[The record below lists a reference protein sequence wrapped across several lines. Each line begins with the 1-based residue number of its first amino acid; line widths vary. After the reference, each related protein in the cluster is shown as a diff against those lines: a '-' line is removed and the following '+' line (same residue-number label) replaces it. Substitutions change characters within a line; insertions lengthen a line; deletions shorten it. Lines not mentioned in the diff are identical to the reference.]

1 MTLENDRADSVI
13 LQVENTRRVAIAGN
27 PNAGKSTVFN
37 LLTGMRQR
45 VGNYPGVTVERKSG
59 HLVGHENVE
68 IIDLPGAYSLNPKSL
83 DEQIAY
89 DALTD
94 HLDGEATP
102 DLVVVV
108 VSASNLERNL
118 YLATQILDLG
128 LPTVIVLNMMD
139 EVEKAGIFIDTNLL
153 SEVLGTPVLPMV
165 ATKKQG
171 LDALR
176 EVLVST
182 VPDPGK
188 TQWRLPE
195 EIQQDVSS
203 LADQLAE
210 INPNLS
216 EKRRQAECLRILNS
230 DRLLSHWES
239 IDPSFCEAVRAARKN
254 FDERE
259 ISYSQAEV
267 ASRYE
272 WLGRLARRVTKKQTE
287 VEARRLTDRLDNILV
302 HRAFGPVIFA
312 GILLLVFQAIF
323 TWATPMM
330 DFIEMGMISL
340 GSLVRGIL
348 PAGMFTDLLVDG
360 VIAGVGNVIIFLPQI
375 LLLFFFL
382 SLMES
387 TGYMARSA
395 FIMDRVMR
403 RFGLSGGSVM
413 PMMSAFAC
421 AVPAIMATR
430 TMENQRDRFLT
441 IMVVPLLSC
450 SARLP
455 VYTLFI
461 AAFIPATTLWG
472 PFDYQGITMLGLYV
486 FGTATAFFAAWVLKK
501 IMMKG
506 PESFFMLELPPYRA
520 PQWKI
525 IFWRMIE
532 RAKVFVMRAGKV
544 IFLFSILLWFAATFP
559 KTDPNPQLDARRSVV
574 ESNLGS
580 LSPANDADQ
589 IALLQEELA
598 QIANAEAAYQME
610 HSAIGMLGQLIE
622 PVMRPLG
629 FDWKLSAGIL
639 SAFAAREVIIG
650 ALGTIFSVGDAD
662 ENSVA
667 LREHLQNARHP
678 ETGKPV
684 YTTLVAFSLL
694 IFFVLA
700 LQCMSTLAIAKR
712 ELNSWK
718 WPTIMWLYMTG
729 LAYLA
734 ALVVYQGGMA
744 LGWG

>member
-1 MTLENDRADSVI
+1 MTSPKEQSATVL
-13 LQVENTRRVAIAGN
+13 VEPEPARRIAIAGN

-59 HLVGHENVE
+59 FLVGHGNVE
-68 IIDLPGAYSLNPKSL
+68 LIDLPGSYSLNPKSL

-94 HLDGEATP
+94 HLDGEKAP
-102 DLVVVV
+102 DMVVVV
-108 VSASNLERNL
+108 VGASNLERSL
-118 YLATQILDLG
+118 YLASQILDLKI
-128 LPTVIVLNMMD
+128 PTVIVLNMMD
-139 EVEKAGIFIDTNLL
+139 EVERSGHVIDTNAL
-153 SEVLGTPVLPMV
+153 SEILGAPVVPMV
-165 ATKKQG
+165 ATKKRG

-176 EVLVST
+176 EALVG
-182 VPDPGK
+182 PLPAPGR
-188 TQWRLPE
+188 TQWRLSA
-195 EIQQDVSS
+195 EIQEVVSA
-203 LADQLAE
+203 LADQLAGA
-210 INPNLS
+210 NPSLPAARL
-216 EKRRQAECLRILNS
+216 EAESLRILNS
-230 DRLLSHWES
+230 DRLLHHWS
-239 IDPSFCEAVRAARKN
+239 TINPAFHDAVREARTQLDAK
-254 FDERE
+254 E

-267 ASRYE
+267 AGRYA
-272 WLGRLARRVTKKQTE
+272 WLERVAKRVTKKQSE
-287 VEARRLTDRLDNILV
+287 VEARRFTDKLDSFLV
-302 HRAFGPVIFA
+302 HRALGPVIFI

-323 TWATPMM
+323 TWATPLM
-330 DFIEMGMISL
+330 DLIESGML
-340 GSLVRGIL
+340 GLGTLVRNVL
-348 PAGMFTDLLVDG
+348 PAGMLTDLLVDG

-395 FIMDRVMR
+395 FIMDRIMR

-430 TMENQRDRFLT
+430 TMENQRDRFIT

-461 AAFIPATTLWG
+461 AAFIPATTFWG
-472 PFDYQGITMLGLYV
+472 PFDYQGVTMLGLYI
-486 FGTATAFFAAWVLKK
+486 FGTLTAFFAAWVLKK
-501 IMMKG
+501 IMLKG
-506 PESFFMLELPPYRA
+506 EESFFMLELPPYRV

-532 RAKVFVMRAGKV
+532 RAKAFVYRAGKV
-544 IFLFSILLWFAATFP
+544 IFVFSILLWFAATYP
-559 KTDPNPQLDARRSVV
+559 KSEPDPQLQARRAAL
-574 ESNLGS
+574 EADLTQLAPQG
-580 LSPANDADQ
+580 DAPQ
-589 IALLQEELA
+589 VAILEAELQE
-598 QIANAEAAYQME
+598 IANAEAAYQME
-610 HSAIGMLGQLIE
+610 NSVIGQFGHLIE

-629 FDWKLSAGIL
+629 FDWKLSAGII

-667 LREHLQNARHP
+667 LREHLQNARDP
-678 ETGKPV
+678 ETGEPL

-700 LQCMSTLAIAKR
+700 LQCMSTLAIAKK

-729 LAYLA
+729 LAYVA
-734 ALVVYQGGMA
+734 ALIVYQGGKA

>member
-1 MTLENDRADSVI
+1 MASSGKSSKSATLEAAEI
-13 LQVENTRRVAIAGN
+13 RRIAIAGN

-59 HLVGHENVE
+59 TLIGAEHVE
-68 IIDLPGAYSLNPKSL
+68 LIDLPGTYSLNPRSL

-89 DALTD
+89 DAITNRLQ
-94 HLDGEATP
+94 GEAPP
-102 DLVVVV
+102 DLIVCV

-118 YLATQILDLG
+118 YLASQIIDLDV
-128 LPTVIVLNMMD
+128 PVVVVLNMMD
-139 EVEKAGIFIDTNLL
+139 EVEKRGQVIDTGVL
-153 SEVLGTPVLPMV
+153 SEILGVPVVPMV
-165 ATKKQG
+165 ATRGRGLNELKTVLQG
-171 LDALR
+171 PIP
-176 EVLVST
+176 S
-182 VPDPGK
+182 PGK
-188 TQWRLPE
+188 TGWKASQ
-195 EIQQDVSS
+195 EITTAIDS
-203 LADQLAE
+203 
-210 INPNLS
+210 LS
-216 EKRRQAECLRILNS
+216 EELAAIRPELNEQRRRAESLRVLNS
-230 DRLLSHWES
+230 DLLLQHWETIS
-239 IDPSFCEAVRAARKN
+239 PSFCNAVRDRRTELNEAGIA
-254 FDERE
+254 
-259 ISYSQAEV
+259 YGQAEATGRYNWLKLV
-267 ASRYE
+267 AHRS
-272 WLGRLARRVTKKQTE
+272 TKKQSE
-287 VEARRLTDRLDNILV
+287 VEARRLTDRLDGILV
-302 HRAFGPVIFA
+302 HRAFGPLIFV

-323 TWATPMM
+323 SWATPLM
-330 DFIEMGMISL
+330 DLIETGMLEL
-340 GSLVRGIL
+340 GSLVRRVL
-348 PAGMFTDLLVDG
+348 PEAMLTDLLVDG

-413 PMMSAFAC
+413 PMMSAYAC

-430 TMENQRDRFLT
+430 TMEHQRDRFLT

-461 AAFIPATTLWG
+461 AAFIPATTVWG
-472 PFDYQGITMLGLYV
+472 PVDYQGLTMLGLYI
-486 FGTATAFFAAWVLKK
+486 FGTVTAFLAAWVLSR
-501 IMMKG
+501 INEG
-506 PESFFMLELPPYRA
+506 SESSFMLELPPYRA
-520 PQWKI
+520 PQWKV

-532 RAKVFVMRAGKV
+532 RAKVFVTRAGKV

-559 KTDPNPQLDARRSVV
+559 RTEPSPELQNRRTAIEQEMATLSLQNDGDRIDALVAELDNLAAA
-574 ESNLGS
+574 ES
-580 LSPANDADQ
+580 
-589 IALLQEELA
+589 
-598 QIANAEAAYQME
+598 AYQME
-610 HSAIGMLGQLIE
+610 RSFIGRLGQFIE

-650 ALGTIFSVGDAD
+650 ALGTIFSVADAD

-667 LREHLQNARHP
+667 LRDHLRNARHP
-678 ETGKPV
+678 ETGAPL

-694 IFFVLA
+694 VFFVLA

-718 WPTIMWLYMTG
+718 WPVIMWLYMTG
-729 LAYLA
+729 LAYIA
-734 ALVVYQGGMA
+734 ALIVYQGGKA